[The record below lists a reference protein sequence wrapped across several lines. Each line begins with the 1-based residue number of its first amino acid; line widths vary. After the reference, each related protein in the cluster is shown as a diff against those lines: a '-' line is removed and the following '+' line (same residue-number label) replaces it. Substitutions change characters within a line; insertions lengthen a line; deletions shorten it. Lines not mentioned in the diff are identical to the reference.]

1 MSIGRVLSRWRRLLP
16 NNGRGGGRSGGGLG
30 RWPTCWTSWQ
40 LSGATTRHSGPTTRC
55 FFGAW
60 RSYFVPLYGL
70 ITLGANFAF
79 NEQKYRL
86 YNLLCNTRIEEET
99 FRLPLNFN
107 RKRQI
112 RTVEWGAIGAPS
124 DSCPEECVDVSQ
136 TGINFPK
143 CRLDPWC
150 QPSNADN

>member
-1 MSIGRVLSRWRRLLP
+1 MDEEEVEARGV
-16 NNGRGGGRSGGGLG
+16 GGGA
-30 RWPTCWTSWQ
+30 
-40 LSGATTRHSGPTTRC
+40 GAVTDLLNFLAAQRGDHTTQRPNDEV

-99 FRLPLNFN
+99 FRLPLKLN

-112 RTVEWGAIGAPS
+112 RTV
-124 DSCPEECVDVSQ
+124 
-136 TGINFPK
+136 
-143 CRLDPWC
+143 
-150 QPSNADN
+150 